1 MQQILDW
8 IEHHLD
14 AQISPR
20 DIADEAGYSLWHF
33 SRLFLSEVGM
43 TPARYVTRRRLAHA
57 LWAISQGESV
67 TNAALRYGFDTHAGF
82 YKAFC
87 REYGCPPTEYLRAHR
102 AQKPRPLRLAE
113 EEYLMLN
120 HDTWKKALA
129 AWGMADLPLA
139 PAVYEPSG
147 TVADNVCCAG
157 SGLILKAYR
166 DPVVCRRALHMAH
179 ALHEAGLPA
188 SLPLALPD
196 GQEMLEIAGC
206 FITLSHRLEGSPL
219 RPADML
225 SGDAHGNGH
234 LIGCTLR
241 QLHSALD
248 AVALPDLTDLPIGEH
263 ILSWALPKARPCLPA
278 NFPADFEERAAAL
291 DNLPRGAI
299 HRDPNPGNLLSLP
312 DGRIGLI
319 DFDLAERSVR
329 LYDLCYASTGILME
343 CMDDSALREKWP
355 QLLQGI
361 LDGYEASAAERE
373 AAMTMVLGIE
383 VICLAAFVGSEKYK
397 RAFDFNLRVV
407 EWLCGRK

>member
-8 IEHHLD
+8 IELHLD
-14 AQISPR
+14 AQITPR
-20 DIADEAGYSLWHF
+20 DLSDEAGYSLWHF
-33 SRLFLSEVGM
+33 SRLFLGAVGM
-43 TPARYVTRRRLAHA
+43 TPARYVTQRRLAHA

-67 TNAALRYGFDTHAGF
+67 TDAALRYGFDTHAGF

-102 AQKPRPLRLAE
+102 AEKPRPLRLAE

-129 AWGMADLPLA
+129 AWGMADLPIT

-157 SGLILKAYR
+157 NGLILKAYR
-166 DPVVCRRALHMAH
+166 DSVVCRQALHMAR

-196 GQEMLEIAGC
+196 GQEMLELSNC
-206 FITLSHRLEGSPL
+206 FITLSHRLDGTPL

-225 SGDAHGNGH
+225 SGDAHFSGQR
-234 LIGCTLR
+234 IGRTLR
-241 QLHSALD
+241 QLHRALD
-248 AVALPDLTDLPIGEH
+248 AVDLPDLTVLPIGEH
-263 ILSWALPKARPCLPA
+263 ILDWAMPKAKLHLPA
-278 NFPADFEERAAAL
+278 NFPADFEAKAAAL
-291 DNLPRGAI
+291 DTLPQGAI
-299 HRDPNPGNLLSLP
+299 HRDPNPGNLLQLP

-319 DFDLAERSVR
+319 DFDLAECSVR
-329 LYDLCYASTGILME
+329 LYDLCYASTGMLME
-343 CMDDSALREKWP
+343 CMDAPGLREKWP
-355 QLLQGI
+355 QLLEGI
-361 LDGYEASAAERE
+361 LDGYEASPEERA

-383 VICLAAFVGSEKYK
+383 VICLATFAGSEKYK
-397 RAFDFNLRVV
+397 RAFDLNLRVV
-407 EWLCGRK
+407 EWLCAKQ